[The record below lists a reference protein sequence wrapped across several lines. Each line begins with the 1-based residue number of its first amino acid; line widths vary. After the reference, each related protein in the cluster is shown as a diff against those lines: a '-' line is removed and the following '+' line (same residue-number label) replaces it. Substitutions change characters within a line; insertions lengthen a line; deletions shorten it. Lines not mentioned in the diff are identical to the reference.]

1 MPTRLKIVGDNLIM
15 NKDDIN
21 LILSRNIKKYRKVKK
36 MTQADLAKRIGKT
49 VEMICQLEKGSC
61 GTKISTLIEIADALG
76 VEVYQLFL
84 DAPLLTIDDLSLDL
98 VEIMHELQDQNDLYV
113 RAVLNLIKTQKD

>member
-1 MPTRLKIVGDNLIM
+1 MS
-15 NKDDIN
+15 KDDVN
-21 LILSRNIKKYRKVKK
+21 LILSKNVKKYRKAKK

-98 VEIMHELQDQNDLYV
+98 VEIMHELQDQNDTYV
-113 RAVLNLIKTQKD
+113 RAIRDLVKAPRD